1 MELEALLAQPRA
13 LPSIPAAVSDLITEL
28 DKDDPDL
35 RRIGHLLASDPALT
49 TRALRLANSSFF
61 NLQRQ
66 VSSVQEAASVLGLAH
81 VRTMVMA
88 AALGGAF
95 RKVEGVNLEQF
106 WRYSLNVGKIAQAL
120 ARVVKQDGGLAF
132 TAGLVHALGDLVMHM
147 GMPDDIRRLDFS
159 VPPLA
164 LDRPQAERQAFG
176 YTYADVS
183 AAFAGK
189 WNFPDAIV
197 KALTNLHAPF
207 EGEHYEMLAGVL
219 HMAVWRARALE
230 VQLDAEGLAATY
242 PDVVGLVMGL
252 DLDTILEK
260 DPEDWTSQGELGAF
274 LEG

>member
-1 MELEALLAQPRA
+1 MELETLLAQPRA
-13 LPSIPAAVSDLITEL
+13 LPSIPEAVSDLITEL

-35 RRIGHLLASDPALT
+35 RRIGRLLASDPALT

-66 VSSVQEAASVLGLAH
+66 VSSVEEAAAVLGLSH

-106 WRYSLNVGKIAQAL
+106 WRYSLNVGKIARAL

-164 LDRPQAERQAFG
+164 LDRAQAERNEFG

-197 KALTNLHAPF
+197 TALKNLQAPF
-207 EGEHYEMLAGVL
+207 EGDTYEMLAGVL
-219 HMAVWRARALE
+219 HVAVWRARALE
-230 VQLDAEGLAATY
+230 MQLDSEGLAATY
-242 PDVVGLVMGL
+242 PDMVGLVMGL
-252 DLDTILEK
+252 NLDTILEK

-274 LEG
+274 ME

>member
-1 MELEALLAQPRA
+1 MELETLLAQPRA

-28 DKDDPDL
+28 NKDDPDL

-95 RKVEGVNLEQF
+95 RKVEGVDLEQF

-164 LDRPQAERQAFG
+164 LDRPEAERQAFG

-189 WNFPDAIV
+189 WNFPEAIV
-197 KALTNLHAPF
+197 KAVTNLHAPF

-274 LEG
+274 LE